1 MILAEFGWFQML
13 LLNWALPGIIG
24 GIIAYVPLSMIIK
37 SLRKLLD
44 TLIAA
49 NEDGKISADEYNKIA
64 ADVKD
69 LKANLV
75 GLLTLFMKTRGTTMK
90 SILMV
95 LICGILLSGIG
106 GCLWADSGTKLS
118 LNMTA
123 AAIGE
128 INKRCET
135 GDCNACREGLLRATK
150 LTSNIANLANGG
162 RGEVSE

>member
-1 MILAEFGWFQML
+1 MLAELTGFQL
-13 LLNWALPGIIG
+13 WVLKLVLPAIIG
-24 GIIAYVPLSMIIK
+24 ACLAAGPLIMVIS

-49 NEDGKISADEYNKIA
+49 NEDGKISNDEFTAICADA
-64 ADVKD
+64 KD
-69 LKANLV
+69 LKASFVN
-75 GLLTLFMKTRGTTMK
+75 LLTLFMKTRGTTMK

-95 LICGILLSGIG
+95 LICCVLLSGIG

-162 RGEVSE
+162 RSEVSE